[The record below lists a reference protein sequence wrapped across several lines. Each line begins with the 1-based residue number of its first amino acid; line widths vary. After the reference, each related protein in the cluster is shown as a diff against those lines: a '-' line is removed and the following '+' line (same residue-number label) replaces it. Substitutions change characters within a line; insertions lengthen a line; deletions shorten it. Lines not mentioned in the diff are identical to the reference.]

1 MIEPQKNPV
10 GIVIRWL
17 ARALSVLII
26 LIFAMF
32 ALGKGFGPEPV
43 VTNEIILFIILLLS
57 LAGIVYSFFDE
68 KFGGLGT
75 LVLGIVFIIVDRPL
89 NFYFLFIPFTGILFL
104 ISWWLSKEKK
114 N

>member
-1 MIEPQKNPV
+1 MIEPPKNPA
-10 GIVIRWL
+10 GIVVRWL

-32 ALGKGFGPEPV
+32 AIGEGFGPGPMG
-43 VTNEIILFIILLLS
+43 TFDIIIFILLLLS
-57 LAGIVYSFFDE
+57 LAGIVYSFFNE

-75 LVLGIVFIIVDRPL
+75 LVFGILFIIVARQF
-89 NFYFLFIPFTGILFL
+89 NFYFLFIPFSGILFL
-104 ISWWLSKEKK
+104 VSWLLSKEKK